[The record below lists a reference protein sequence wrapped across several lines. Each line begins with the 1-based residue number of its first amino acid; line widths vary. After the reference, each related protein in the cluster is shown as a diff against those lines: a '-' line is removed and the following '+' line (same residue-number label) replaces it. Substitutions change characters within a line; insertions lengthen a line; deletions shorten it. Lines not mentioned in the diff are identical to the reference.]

1 MGKSYMTDLGFDLGL
16 FSDRLNV
23 AFDWYRTDTKDILF
37 EKNLPYATGGY
48 GSSPFK
54 IWSNVGETRN
64 TGVEL
69 SITSRN
75 FVGPEI
81 PMEHHTGILN
91 QQRRSDKNNQRRP
104 ASVRRLLPDSR

>member
-1 MGKSYMTDLGFDLGL
+1 MTDLGFDLGL

-75 FVGPEI
+75 FVGPKFQWSTTLAFSTNKEEVI
-81 PMEHHTGILN
+81 K
-91 QQRRSDKNNQRRP
+91 QP
-104 ASVRRLLPDSR
+104 AKARFSSETTT

>member
-1 MGKSYMTDLGFDLGL
+1 MQREVMAPL
-16 FSDRLNV
+16 
-23 AFDWYRTDTKDILF
+23 
-37 EKNLPYATGGY
+37 
-48 GSSPFK
+48 PFK

-75 FVGPEI
+75 FVGPKFQWSTTLAFSTNKEEVI
-81 PMEHHTGILN
+81 
-91 QQRRSDKNNQRRP
+91 KNNQRRP